1 MAIAKKETYLKP
13 LTDELNK
20 LWPGNRTIN
29 LVFHGHSVPSGY
41 FRTPQVDTLNAY
53 PHLTLKG
60 LREKFPF
67 SVINTIVTAIGGENS
82 EQGAKRFER
91 EVLNHKP
98 DLLFIDYGLNDRR
111 LGLAKAK
118 AAWKKMIEA
127 ALKRKIKIILLT
139 PTLDTT
145 VTLKNHR
152 TCELMKFTKQIERLA
167 AQYGLGLADSFNAS
181 IRYCMTNKKGVNTL
195 LSQGNH
201 PNCQGHQIVAD
212 EIIDWFPMGL

>member
-1 MAIAKKETYLKP
+1 MPAAKKESYLKP
-13 LTDELNK
+13 LTDQLNK
-20 LWPGNRTIN
+20 LWPDNRTIN

-41 FRTPQVDTLNAY
+41 FRTPHVDTLNAY
-53 PHLTLKG
+53 PHLTLAA

-67 SVINTIVTAIGGENS
+67 SVINVIVTAVGGENS
-82 EQGAKRFER
+82 EQGAGRFEK

-111 LGLAKAK
+111 LGLARAK

-145 VTLKNHR
+145 VSLKNYR
-152 TCELMKFTKQIERLA
+152 THELVKHTRQIEKLA
-167 AQYGLGLADSFNAS
+167 EHYGLGLADSFNAS
-181 IRYCMTNKKGVNTL
+181 LNYCLTNKKGVNTL
-195 LSQGNH
+195 LSQSNH
-201 PNCQGHQIVAD
+201 PNRQGHRIVAD
-212 EIIDWFPMGL
+212 EIIDWFPMHL